1 MSAQSSEGF
10 NLQLLDTMLH
20 YLIRRIMQM
29 IPLLFFISALIYLL
43 LYLMPGDPLY
53 SMLED
58 VPNLR
63 PEDYKRL
70 RRLYG
75 LDDPVYIQYWKWLWQ
90 MLHLNPGYSREY
102 GQPVFDVILPAL
114 KNTLVL
120 TITAVV
126 IGKSLAVL
134 LGIFSAIRQYS
145 IWDYV
150 LTVLTF
156 IGYCIPGFWLALMM
170 IIVFAVKLGWLPT
183 SGMVS
188 PDIIPGSWAATL
200 DWIKHL
206 ILPVAVLSISEIIQV
221 QRYMRSSL
229 LEVLRQDYLTTARA
243 KGLNERIVIG
253 RHALKNALIPV
264 VTIIAITMPRV
275 IGGSTV
281 VETVF
286 GYPGMGRLLYVS
298 IMGND
303 FVVAMTVVMII
314 AFTVVFFNL
323 LADILYGWLDPRIRY
338 QE

>member
-1 MSAQSSEGF
+1 M
-10 NLQLLDTMLH
+10 LQ
-20 YLIRRIMQM
+20 YLTRRIIEMV
-29 IPLLFFISALIYLL
+29 PLLFFISALIYLL

-70 RRLYG
+70 RTLYG
-75 LDDPVYIQYWKWLWQ
+75 LDDPVYVQYWKWLWQ
-90 MLHLNPGYSREY
+90 VLQLKPGYSREY
-102 GQPVFDVILPAL
+102 GQPVLDVILPAL

-120 TITAVV
+120 TLTAVV
-126 IGKSLAVL
+126 IGKFLAVL

-145 IWDYV
+145 IGDYL
-150 LTVLTF
+150 LTALTF
-156 IGYCIPGFWLALMM
+156 MAYSVPAFWLALMM

-183 SGMVS
+183 SGMIS
-188 PDIIPGSWAATL
+188 PDVTPGTWAATV
-200 DWIKHL
+200 DWVKHL
-206 ILPVAVLSISEIIQV
+206 ILPVTVLAMSEIIQV

-243 KGLNERIVIG
+243 KGLSERTVIG
-253 RHALKNALIPV
+253 KHALKNALIPV

-286 GYPGMGRLLYVS
+286 GYPGMGRLLYTS

-314 AFTVVFFNL
+314 AVTVVLFNL

-338 QE
+338 QG

>member
-1 MSAQSSEGF
+1 
-10 NLQLLDTMLH
+10 MLH
-20 YLIRRIMQM
+20 YLIRRILQLV
-29 IPLLFFISALIYLL
+29 PLLFFISALIYLL

-53 SMLED
+53 RMLED

-63 PEDYKRL
+63 PQDYERL
-70 RRLYG
+70 RKLYG

-90 MLHLNPGYSREY
+90 LIQLNPGYSREY
-102 GQPVFDVILPAL
+102 GQPVIDIILPAL

-120 TITAVV
+120 TVMAVV
-126 IGKSLAVL
+126 IGKSVAVL
-134 LGIFSAIRQYS
+134 LGIFSAVRQYS
-145 IWDYV
+145 IGDYL
-150 LTVLTF
+150 LTALTF
-156 IGYCIPGFWLALMM
+156 VAYSIPAFWLALMM
-170 IIVFAVKLGWLPT
+170 IIAFSVKLGWFPT

-188 PDIIPGSWAATL
+188 PDVPPGTWEATV

-206 ILPVAVLSISEIIQV
+206 ILPVTVLAVSEIIQV
-221 QRYMRSSL
+221 QRFMRSSL

-243 KGLNERIVIG
+243 KGLSEKIVIW

-286 GYPGMGRLLYVS
+286 AYPGMGRLLFTS

-303 FVVAMTVVMII
+303 YVVAMTVVMII
-314 AFTVVFFNL
+314 AVTVVFFNL

-338 QE
+338 QS